1 MSPALRSGWGAGDG
15 DDSAPGGPEFA
26 SMIGALRLLQDRIT
40 GAAPPPELLKEMTR
54 TFEQLAA
61 DLAPHTVPEREQIT
75 GHRID
80 LPGRA
85 QTLVPVFEVEEADD
99 KYVRGRVRFGRHY
112 LGGNGAVHGG
122 AIPLLFDEILGRH
135 ANAGGPS
142 REPPTCTSITAVSPR
157 SARTCARRP
166 GSTARKAASASSK
179 APSTTA
185 TSSAPRRRASSS
197 NSAPASPEAPGVD
210 PHSVQPRDLQRQVA
224 EPAGAG
230 SSRASA
236 PSLRPGA
243 RPWAAALTRCPVS
256 LITSLSIR

>member
-1 MSPALRSGWGAGDG
+1 
-15 DDSAPGGPEFA
+15 
-26 SMIGALRLLQDRIT
+26 MIGALRLLQDRIT

-135 ANAGGPS
+135 ANAGGRPIS
-142 REPPTCTSITAVSPR
+142 RTAYLHVDYRSITPIGKDLRAEAWFYR
-157 SARTCARRP
+157 EEGRKRFLKGTIHDGDILCA
-166 GSTARKAASASSK
+166 
-179 APSTTA
+179 
-185 TSSAPRRRASSS
+185 
-197 NSAPASPEAPGVD
+197 EAEGLF
-210 PHSVQPRDLQRQVA
+210 VQ
-224 EPAGAG
+224 
-230 SSRASA
+230 
-236 PSLRPGA
+236 LRPGQ
-243 RPWAAALTRCPVS
+243 P
-256 LITSLSIR
+256 